1 MAKFVLKEKWSLPL
15 SGPEPTFNPDP
26 KFFDAMHYT
35 YVLESGKDSQW
46 YTGVTSDLRARFR
59 SHLKGQVRSTHYR
72 RLLRLNYYE
81 ACLGEADARR
91 RERYLK
97 SGKGKR
103 YLKQRLALFFSD
115 RG

>member
-1 MAKFVLKEKWSLPL
+1 
-15 SGPEPTFNPDP
+15 
-26 KFFDAMHYT
+26 MHYP
-35 YVLESGKDSQW
+35 YVIESDKDSQW

-59 SHLKGQVRSTHYR
+59 SHLKGQVRSTHSR
-72 RLLRLNYYE
+72 RPVRLVYDE
-81 ACLGEADARR
+81 ACLSEADARR

-103 YLKQRLALFFSD
+103 YLQQRLALLISD